1 MTPGNQ
7 PVPPKI
13 WRFEVLLYAS
23 LLLDTL
29 TALFRSMPDDMS
41 ESAASVAY
49 FANAVLILLFVFL
62 VGLAARHRKNW
73 ARIVLLVALGLSV
86 LSLAGE
92 LSFNGLQLESLLELI
107 STGMTAAGLYY
118 SFTGDARGLFEQSG
132 G

>member
-1 MTPGNQ
+1 MTQANQ
-7 PVPPKI
+7 PVPQNI

-29 TALFRSMPDDMS
+29 TALFRTMPEDMS

-49 FANAVLILLFVFL
+49 FANALMILLFVFL

-92 LSFNGLQLESLLELI
+92 LSFSGLQFETLLELI

-118 SFTGDARGLFEQSG
+118 SFTGDARGWFERSNV
-132 G
+132 